1 MTDKNAKKVD
11 FTRIFPREDICKT
24 GKIVK
29 NACFTRIFH
38 FEGAKTTD

>member
-1 MTDKNAKKVD
+1 MTDKNAKMAG
-11 FTRIFPREDICKT
+11 FIRIFPREDVCKT

-38 FEGAKTTD
+38 FEGAKTTY